1 MPGRKTRSFGSLRRL
16 PSGRWQARYRGPDGL
31 LVSAPNTFVRKT
43 DGARWLALTEAE
55 LLRGDWIDPDDGRV
69 SLADYADAWIT
80 ERPGLRPKTIQ
91 LYRWLLRRHLAPW
104 FTTIGS
110 ITEADV
116 RRWRADL
123 LDEGVSPVT
132 AAKAYRL
139 LKSILATAVEDSL
152 IRRNPCRVKG
162 GGTEQSPER
171 PLLTVAE
178 VYSLA
183 EACGPRY
190 RTMILL
196 ACFGGLRWG
205 ELVALRRRDI
215 DTATSAV
222 RISRQ
227 LTEARGQAPFFA
239 PPKTAAG
246 RRRVI
251 LPGSVL
257 VEVQQHLDNYT
268 GAAPDALLFTSP
280 RGELLRHSNF
290 WRVTWVPA
298 MTATGLTGIHF
309 HDLRHAGNHLV
320 AEAGASLRELMDRMG
335 HASSRAAL
343 IYLHSTDDR
352 QRTLAEAVSERA
364 RRELAGESRGTR
376 VARDGHIDY
385 SEDPPIMG
393 RDPPEVRK

>member
-1 MPGRKTRSFGSLRRL
+1 M
-16 PSGRWQARYRGPDGL
+16 
-31 LVSAPNTFVRKT
+31 
-43 DGARWLALTEAE
+43 
-55 LLRGDWIDPDDGRV
+55 
-69 SLADYADAWIT
+69 
-80 ERPGLRPKTIQ
+80 
-91 LYRWLLRRHLAPW
+91 LRRHLAPG
-104 FTTIGS
+104 FTTIGN

-116 RRWRADL
+116 RPWRADL

-132 AAKAYRL
+132 TAKAYRL

-162 GGTEQSPER
+162 AGNEQSPER

-183 EACGPRY
+183 DACRPRY
-190 RTMILL
+190 RAMILL

-215 DTATSAV
+215 DTAAATI

-227 LTEARGQAPFFA
+227 LTEARGQAAFFS
-239 PPKTAAG
+239 PPKTAASK
-246 RRRVI
+246 RRVI
-251 LPGSVL
+251 LPGSIVA
-257 VEVQQHLDNYT
+257 EVQEPLDNHT
-268 GAAPDALLFTSP
+268 GSAADAMLFTSP
-280 RGELLRHSNF
+280 RGQLLRHSNF
-290 WRVTWVPA
+290 WRATWVPA

-320 AEAGASLRELMDRMG
+320 AEAGASLRELMERMG

-352 QRTLAEAVSERA
+352 QRTLAEAVSQRA
-364 RRELAGESRGTR
+364 LRDLAGESCGTR
-376 VARDGHIDY
+376 RTN
-385 SEDPPIMG
+385 
-393 RDPPEVRK
+393 